1 MQLIDGN
8 KTAQTIKDEIRAEVE
23 AFKQKGMRSPHLV
36 AMLVGED
43 GASQT
48 YVAHKM
54 KACEYVG
61 FRSTNLT
68 FPNTVSEEE
77 ILKAVQDCNNDPDID
92 GLIVQLPLPKHIDY
106 MKVILSILPEKDVD
120 GFHPSNVG
128 KMVMG
133 LPTLLSATPYGVLEL
148 IRRYDIP
155 TKGKTCLIIGRSLIV
170 GTPMSIMMGRVGV
183 DGTPIMAHRHTAPDD
198 MKYLLGMAD
207 ILIVAI
213 GSPGF
218 IKGDDL
224 KEGVVIIDVGTTR
237 VADASKKSGFSLK
250 GDVDFESAAKK
261 ASFITPVPG
270 GVGPMTVTMLLKN
283 TLEAYKKLR
292 VESSAS
298 LASNS

>member
-8 KTAQTIKDEIRAEVE
+8 KTAQIIKDEIKAEVS
-23 AFKQKGMRSPHLV
+23 AFTNEGKRAPHLV
-36 AMLVGED
+36 AILVGED

-48 YVAHKM
+48 YVSHKM

-68 FPNTVSEEE
+68 FPASASEEE
-77 ILKAVQDCNNDPDID
+77 ILAAVQNCNNDPTID
-92 GLIVQLPLPKHIDY
+92 GLIVQLPLPKHVDY

-133 LPTLLSATPYGVLEL
+133 LPTLLPATPYGVLEL
-148 IRRYDIP
+148 LQRYNIV
-155 TKGKTCLIIGRSLIV
+155 TSGKTCLILGRSLIV

-183 DGTPIMAHRHTAPDD
+183 DATPIMAYRHTNQDD
-198 MKYLLGMAD
+198 MKKFLAMAD

-213 GSPGF
+213 GVPGF
-218 IKGDDL
+218 IKGEDL
-224 KEGVVIIDVGTTR
+224 KEGVVVIDVGTTR
-237 VADASKKSGFSLK
+237 VADASKKTGFSLK
-250 GDVDFESAAKK
+250 GDVDFESASQK

-283 TLEAYKKLR
+283 TLEAYKRHIIL
-292 VESSAS
+292 
-298 LASNS
+298 N